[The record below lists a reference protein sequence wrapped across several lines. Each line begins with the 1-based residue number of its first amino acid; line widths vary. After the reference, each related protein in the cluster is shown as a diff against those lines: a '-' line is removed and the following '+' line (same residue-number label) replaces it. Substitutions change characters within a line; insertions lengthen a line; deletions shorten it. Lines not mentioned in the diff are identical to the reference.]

1 MEVLVTVSVDESNPS
16 QKVVSISVDHEP
28 VDLRKCA
35 DDEEILWTVH
45 PDPWMFTKDFGGS
58 TGIAIKSHHGKFS
71 NKKGAN
77 RKTHKWKR
85 VARGGTYRYT
95 ISVTDGTST
104 ISWDPTIMND

>member
-1 MEVLVTVSVDESNPS
+1 MDV
-16 QKVVSISVDHEP
+16 HEGF
-28 VDLRKCA
+28 R
-35 DDEEILWTVH
+35 
-45 PDPWMFTKDFGGS
+45 GS

-71 NKKGAN
+71 NKKGTN
-77 RKTHKWKR
+77 RKNHKWKR